1 MFLNIVINKES
12 YLPIEKNTFRNE
24 FILQITFIVSYIT
37 KANISKLFFN
47 FSLCALSSTFSN
59 ICFPV
64 HNFENDWHVGSEK
77 KILNSY

>member
-1 MFLNIVINKES
+1 MLLAL
-12 YLPIEKNTFRNE
+12 YLIEKNIFRNN

-37 KANISKLFFN
+37 EANISKQILN

-59 ICFPV
+59 ICFPI

-77 KILNSY
+77 KVLNSY